1 MQTLWLNSNKQ
12 HKRTSSCLGV
22 SWDAKQNAWW
32 AKLNV
37 NGRRYDLGLH
47 SGQIS
52 AYSEM
57 AVKFGRPTNVI
68 EDGSATVSRPLDGL
82 KQQPHPVSWR
92 SGGVQVAVKMVLLIR
107 GLLCAMQVSIEV
119 VEHIAKCYACSIFSS
134 VPLKLTAGQRE
145 FRPKT

>member
-57 AVKFGRPTNVI
+57 TAKFGRPTNVI
-68 EDGSATVSRPLDGL
+68 EDGSATVSRPS
-82 KQQPHPVSWR
+82 VVR
-92 SGGVQVAVKMVLLIR
+92 SKPAIR
-107 GLLCAMQVSIEV
+107 GHFKTGHMALDLDVVLCRSLSLQV
-119 VEHIAKCYACSIFSS
+119 
-134 VPLKLTAGQRE
+134 
-145 FRPKT
+145 